1 MSAAVCFAAFL
12 AAMIACVI
20 VDISTLWAL
29 GLGIALFAVLGLKR
43 GFSVKQM
50 ACFAWNEGKKL
61 VTLLIIFMMI
71 GSLTGLWRSGGT
83 IAWCIYYGTQI
94 IRPKLFILVAFCLTC
109 VLSYALGTSFGVCG
123 TAGIILMAL
132 ARSGGVSVPL
142 TAGTVLAGAYFGDR
156 CSPASSSA
164 LLVAAVT
171 KTKQYDNV
179 KMMHKTAL
187 LPMTLSLAAYGVLSC
202 RNPLGTLD
210 DVLLTEMGNTF
221 SLGFW
226 AVLPAI
232 IMLILPLCKVPIRW
246 ALTASSLAAFIVSV
260 AVQKLPV
267 GETVLVALRGYHGQG
282 TLAEILSGG
291 GVLSMLSCAVTVM
304 TTGLLAGLLEGL
316 HVFDGVKDKL
326 DNITEKIGLFPTM
339 LFTSTAAAAL
349 FCNQS
354 IAVMMGESFLRD
366 SYHARNISPEE
377 EAIDLENSGIITAPL
392 IPWNIA
398 GSIPIAMMGSD
409 ARAIPYAI
417 LLYLIP
423 ICYLFTKRW
432 FYPKEVNKK

>member
-1 MSAAVCFAAFL
+1 MSTTICFAVFL

-20 VDISTLWAL
+20 ADVSTLWAL
-29 GLGIALFAVLGLKR
+29 GLGMVLFALLGRKQ
-43 GFSVKQM
+43 GFSAKQM
-50 ACFAWNEGKKL
+50 ARFAWNEAKKL
-61 VTLLIIFMMI
+61 VTLLVIFVMI
-71 GSLTGLWRSGGT
+71 GALTGLWRSGGT

-94 IRPKLFILVAFCLTC
+94 IRPKLFILVAFGLTC
-109 VLSYALGTSFGVCG
+109 LLSYALGTSFGVVG

-171 KTKQYDNV
+171 QTRQYDNV

-187 LPMTLSLAAYGVLSC
+187 LPMAVSLAVYGVLSC
-202 RNPLGTLD
+202 QNPLGTLD
-210 DVLLTEMGNTF
+210 DALLTEMGHTF
-221 SLGFW
+221 SLNFW
-226 AVLPAI
+226 AVLPAV
-232 IMLILPLCKVPIRW
+232 IMLVLPLCKVPIRW
-246 ALTASSLAAFIVSV
+246 ALGISSASAFIVSA

-282 TLAEILSGG
+282 ALAEILSGG
-291 GVLSMLSCAVTVM
+291 GMVSMLSCAVVVM

-326 DNITEKIGLFPTM
+326 DAMADKIGLFPAM
-339 LFTSTAAAAL
+339 LVTSTAAAAL

-366 SYHARNISPEE
+366 SYRARNVSPEE

-423 ICYLFTKRW
+423 VCYLFTKKW
-432 FYPKEVNKK
+432 FFKKGVDAK